1 MTQKRLAGQTASLR
15 CFLAMVSLS
24 ELGAHAH
31 LFNQAG
37 DDLGFCHLPWPVSVG
52 DLAMVEGVTY
62 RILEFADLPPD
73 GAVDVLAVVA
83 RAQR

>member
-1 MTQKRLAGQTASLR
+1 MLTGVVSLR
-15 CFLAMVSLS
+15 

-31 LFNQAG
+31 LFSQAG

-52 DLAMVEGVTY
+52 DLAMVEGTTY
-62 RILEFADLPPD
+62 RILEFADLTPG
-73 GAVDVLAVVA
+73 GAVDLLAVVA

>member
-1 MTQKRLAGQTASLR
+1 MAGQTTSLR
-15 CFLAMVSLS
+15 CLRAMISLR

-31 LFNQAG
+31 LFSQAG

-52 DLAMVEGVTY
+52 DLAVVDGVTY
-62 RILEFADLPPD
+62 RILESADLPPG

-83 RAQR
+83 LAQR

>member
-1 MTQKRLAGQTASLR
+1 MLAR
-15 CFLAMVSLS
+15 AMVSLR

-31 LFNQAG
+31 LFSQAG

-52 DLAMVEGVTY
+52 DLAMVEDTTY
-62 RILEFADLPPD
+62 RILELADLTPG
-73 GAVDVLAVVA
+73 GAVDLLAVVA